1 MLLAS
6 KAIIESKLRL
16 MLSYDN
22 PESNK
27 AIILQNGDK
36 IRAKIITLGDDG
48 NGVIDYIDGKVI
60 GFDYTVKTFYNE
72 VAVMN
77 SNFNIPPSLV
87 HISIDI
93 SKDGDSK
100 IVAVKFSDILD
111 IWKLDA
117 DGNPIEES
125 LLEYEDKPSIIPDT
139 DSDKDS
145 EYGPTIEKGE
155 LEDMEENKIPES
167 IEFSQIDKS
176 LLEKDE
182 TTEETPSEVETPSEE
197 ETPVEEP
204 TEETP
209 TEIEDETTTEETSE
223 DDTSVEETPSEVET
237 PVEESPEEVPEAAE
251 TTAVEPAK
259 KVTIVTL

>member
-36 IRAKIITLGDDG
+36 VKVKVVTTLDGENTDILFVEGKIVEFNYRI
-48 NGVIDYIDGKVI
+48 
-60 GFDYTVKTFYNE
+60 KTFYNE
-72 VAVMN
+72 VAVLN
-77 SNFNIPPSLV
+77 SNNNIPPSLV
-87 HISIDI
+87 SISVDI

-100 IVAVKFSDILD
+100 LIIIRLSDILD
-111 IWKLDA
+111 IWKLDSN
-117 DGNPIEES
+117 GNPIEES
-125 LLEYEDKPSIIPDT
+125 LPEYEDKPESNNPNV

-145 EYGPTIEKGE
+145 THGPTIEKGE

-176 LLEKDE
+176 LLEKE
-182 TTEETPSEVETPSEE
+182 ESTEEAPSEEETPVEGEDPIEETPVEEEVPTESEDEVSTEEESSEE

-204 TEETP
+204 TEETSESAEIP
-209 TEIEDETTTEETSE
+209 T
-223 DDTSVEETPSEVET
+223 VES
-237 PVEESPEEVPEAAE
+237 
-251 TTAVEPAK
+251 AK